1 MIFKLFCFKKYS
13 VNVKKEMARKDDQDK
28 IRMELIQPVL
38 FEEVGKVLTF
48 GAKKYEAFN
57 WMKGNGLDSMRIY
70 GSIQRHLNSWRDGE
84 DNDKESGL
92 LHLSHAACE
101 LMFLLQFQVKGGS
114 TDTRPIFNGEKP
126 DSVIDKKPDVIPYS
140 FLRQKKDDLV
150 CYPIP
155 NKGEV
160 IFSALNNKENIPP

>member
-1 MIFKLFCFKKYS
+1 
-13 VNVKKEMARKDDQDK
+13 MARKDDQDK

-114 TDTRPIFNGEKP
+114 TDTRPIFNDKKP
-126 DSVIDKKPDVIPYS
+126 DLVIDKKSGVFPLPMANDEGSITIKKPDI
-140 FLRQKKDDLV
+140 FR
-150 CYPIP
+150 PIP
-155 NKGEV
+155 HEL
-160 IFSALNNKENIPP
+160 ISSTLDNKENIPP

>member
-1 MIFKLFCFKKYS
+1 
-13 VNVKKEMARKDDQDK
+13 MARKDDQDK

-114 TDTRPIFNGEKP
+114 TDTRPIFNGENSSP
-126 DSVIDKKPDVIPYS
+126 LTIKKPDVFPPPTTKDGFIFRPIPY
-140 FLRQKKDDLV
+140 
-150 CYPIP
+150 
-155 NKGEV
+155 EV
-160 IFSALNNKENIPP
+160 ISSALDNKENIPP